1 MDRFDSIAAFVA
13 VADKNG
19 FSPAARALGVSP
31 SAITRLVSALEDH
44 LGVRLLQRTT
54 RSVRLTD
61 SGERFLARA
70 RRIMDDLH
78 DAEQIA
84 ESERA
89 TPAGRLTVSAPLMFG
104 RLHIGPLVCSYM
116 NVYPSVSVE
125 LQLVDRMVN
134 LIEEGIDIAL
144 RIGHLTDSSLV
155 ARRMGATRRVVV
167 GSPAYL
173 RDRPPPATP
182 RDLEGHRIIASTA
195 SASAGRWRFERDGTA
210 TEQEI
215 APSYITNS
223 AEAAIWHA
231 VRNGGLTQ
239 VFSYQVIEHVRA
251 GDLTVVLADFEP
263 PAYPIHFVYPTSRLL
278 SAKVRSLIDTAATTM
293 DWDFVRF

>member
-1 MDRFDSIAAFVA
+1 MDRFDAIAAFVA

-31 SAITRLVSALEDH
+31 SAVTRLVAGLEDH

-61 SGERFLARA
+61 SGERFLERA
-70 RRIMDDLH
+70 RRIMDDLGE
-78 DAEQIA
+78 AERIA
-84 ESERA
+84 EDERGVP
-89 TPAGRLTVSAPLMFG
+89 TGRLAVSAPLMFG
-104 RLHIGPLVCSYM
+104 RLHIGPLVCHYM
-116 NVYPSVSVE
+116 QLYPEVSVE

-134 LIEEGIDIAL
+134 LIDEGVDIAL

-173 RDRPPPATP
+173 RGRPPPVTP
-182 RDLEGHRIIASTA
+182 DDLNRHRIIASTA
-195 SASAGRWRFERDGTA
+195 TAPERRWRFARDREPF
-210 TEQEI
+210 EQEVSP
-215 APSYITNS
+215 AYVTNS

-231 VRNGGLTQ
+231 AHDGGLTQ
-239 VFSYQVIEHVRA
+239 VLGYQVIDRVRA
-251 GDLTVVLADFEP
+251 GALAVVLAEYES
-263 PAYPIHFVYPTSRLL
+263 PAFPIHFVYPTSRLL
-278 SAKVRSLIDTAATTM
+278 SAKVRTLIDTATAE
-293 DWDFVRF
+293 DWNFTAF